1 MGLIAA
7 EMRKLETV
15 RTTWVITLIGVVL
28 SGLTAA
34 LFLFESTMTGPF
46 EGTDA
51 QIANA
56 IEQIG
61 ANSVIVVVIGLLSMT
76 TEFRHGTA
84 GRTFQLTP
92 SRTRVMLAKLA
103 VGAMYG
109 VAFFALSLV
118 AVFALVLIAGITV
131 DDGLSF
137 GSETAEALW
146 QGPVGLALAAVLGV
160 AVGALLRNQVVAI
173 TVTLVYLFLGETLV
187 NQFFPEVAR
196 WMPFQALNSLYLSEE
211 AMSGMPEGMVQPLDA
226 ATAWPV
232 FLGYVAVFTAA
243 AIALMRYRDV

>member
-7 EMRKLETV
+7 EIRKLRTV
-15 RTTWVITLIGVVL
+15 RTTWIITLVGVVL
-28 SGLTAA
+28 AGFTAGF
-34 LFLFESTMTGPF
+34 FLFESTMTGPF

-56 IEQIG
+56 VEQIG
-61 ANSVIVVVIGLLSMT
+61 ANSVIVVVIGLLAMT

-103 VGAMYG
+103 VGGLYG
-109 VAFFALSLV
+109 IVFFALSLV
-118 AVFALVLIAGITV
+118 AVLALVLLAGLGA
-131 DDGLSF
+131 DDGLSV
-137 GSETAEALW
+137 GSETVDALW
-146 QGPVGLALAAVLGV
+146 QGPVGLALAAVFGV
-160 AVGALLRNQVVAI
+160 AIGALLRNQVVAI
-173 TVTLVYLFLGETLV
+173 TVTLIYVFLGETLV

-211 AMSGMPEGMVQPLDA
+211 AMASMPEGTVQPLDA

-232 FLGYVAVFTAA
+232 FLGYVAVFTLV

>member
-7 EMRKLETV
+7 EIRKLRTV
-15 RTTWVITLIGVVL
+15 RTTWIITLIGVVL
-28 SGLTAA
+28 AGFTAGF
-34 LFLFESTMTGPF
+34 FLFETTMTGPF
-46 EGTDA
+46 EGADA

-92 SRTRVMLAKLA
+92 SRTRVMLAKLT
-103 VGAMYG
+103 VGGLYG
-109 VAFFALSLV
+109 VAFFAVSLV
-118 AVFALVLIAGITV
+118 VVLGLVLLAGLGA

-137 GSETAEALW
+137 GSETVDALW

-160 AVGALLRNQVVAI
+160 AIGALLRNQVVAI
-173 TVTLVYLFLGETLV
+173 TVTLIYVFIGETLV

-196 WMPFQALNSLYLSEE
+196 WMPFQVLNSLYLSEE
-211 AMSGMPEGMVQPLDA
+211 AMAGMPDDMVLPLDA

-232 FLGYVAVFTAA
+232 FLGYVVVFTVAA
-243 AIALMRYRDV
+243 VALMRYRDV